1 MDAELEVE
9 ARRATSIP
17 VCAEKRGGAR
27 FGTAAERYAH
37 QPPRALV
44 KRVKMPTILCAKRS
58 AARACWTAA
67 SVMASLCDISILS
80 IACCFCAKRS

>member
-27 FGTAAERYAH
+27 FGTAAERSAH
-37 QPPRALV
+37 QPR
-44 KRVKMPTILCAKRS
+44 RH
-58 AARACWTAA
+58 
-67 SVMASLCDISILS
+67 
-80 IACCFCAKRS
+80 